1 MAGTP
6 TAAESLRRRAGWRW
20 PETVFWL
27 AAFGVLFLPSGKF
40 LILNEIA
47 ILALF
52 ALSLDLILG
61 YAGIVSLGHAAF
73 LGAGAYTAGLL
84 AKHGFGDPLLGL
96 GAAVI
101 VATVLGFL
109 SSFLVLRGSDLT
121 RLMVTLGVALV
132 LGEIANAFPSVSGGA
147 DGLQGMVVGKL
158 LGLFDFDLFGRT
170 AYAYSLG
177 VLFAALLL
185 ARLVVLSPFGLSLMA
200 IRRNPLRAAALGV
213 PVHRRLVAVYTLA
226 AAYAGAAG
234 ALLAQTTAFV
244 SLDVFEF
251 HRSADLL
258 LVLIIGGAGWLYGG
272 IAGAVIYKLMQ
283 DGLAALTPQY
293 WQFWIG
299 FFLVVFVMVGR
310 ERMSAG
316 LRGLVMRRWR
326 S

>member
-1 MAGTP
+1 MAGTA
-6 TAAESLRRRAGWRW
+6 TAADSLRRRAGWRW

-96 GAAVI
+96 GAAVV

-170 AYAYSLG
+170 AYAYSLA

-272 IAGAVIYKLMQ
+272 LAGAVIYKLMQ

-299 FFLVVFVMVGR
+299 LFLVVFVMVGR

-316 LRGLVMRRWR
+316 LRGLLMRRRR